1 MSKGQN
7 NARQPVAR
15 VKGRESSPRRQPDAP
30 RGNAPQQ
37 QGRGKPGG
45 FGKARN
51 PQDAQAQGGKPQ
63 GRRPAA
69 PRDAY
74 GNLLQAQANAAP
86 HESAPLF
93 KMSRAELA
101 QLELQRQAR
110 GLPRDENGEPNG
122 NVAEP
127 KKPLAGRRKE
137 TVNRRG
143 EVQAKPT
150 GSGKRSQS
158 ENNRQQQ
165 AARRQEKAE
174 RCKARAVRHCS
185 MSAALATR
193 TPPCRWPKVNK
204 ARANSVVL
212 RPRASRAQKASRW

>member
-1 MSKGQN
+1 MSTKGQN

-15 VKGRESSPRRQPDAP
+15 VKGRESTSQRRQPDAA

-45 FGKARN
+45 FGKPRN
-51 PQDAQAQGGKPQ
+51 PQEAGGKPQ

-74 GNLLQAQANAAP
+74 GNLMQPQAGAAP

-127 KKPLAGRRKE
+127 KNRPTTAARKPSTAVAKCRPSRPVPASATSRK
-137 TVNRRG
+137 TTASNKLPVARKRPNACKPK
-143 EVQAKPT
+143 VAKPCNT
-150 GSGKRSQS
+150 
-158 ENNRQQQ
+158 
-165 AARRQEKAE
+165 
-174 RCKARAVRHCS
+174 
-185 MSAALATR
+185 SAALATR
-193 TPPCRWPKVNK
+193 MPPCRWPMVNK
-204 ARANSVVL
+204 ARANSVVH
-212 RPRASRAQKASRW
+212 RRGQAAQKASRW